1 MSICIVGE
9 VVFTIILLY
18 QKGKLAA
25 SVQEEED
32 KENEGWSKVAIG

>member
-1 MSICIVGE
+1 VSICIVGE

-25 SVQEEED
+25 SVQEEEED
-32 KENEGWSKVAIG
+32 KENGG